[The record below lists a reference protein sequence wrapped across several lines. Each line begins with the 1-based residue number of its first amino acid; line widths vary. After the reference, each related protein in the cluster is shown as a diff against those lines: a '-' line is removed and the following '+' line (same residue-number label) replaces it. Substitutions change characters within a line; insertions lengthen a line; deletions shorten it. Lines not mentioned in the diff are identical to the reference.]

1 MGNID
6 YAELASAFSKLSQ
19 MQDKSVGYKHDLPA
33 GFSLTT
39 NYMHGP
45 TGIFGVPGVE
55 RDVFSTRVR
64 GTGLGAALP
73 SFGTVDTNPIQ
84 AYLTG
89 FTDETGDEAD
99 GVCDEPPEAGEIKSC
114 MQGTVF
120 GRVSRKT
127 EPLELNTV
135 GRRTNRGEFMD
146 LQLVNDP
153 LLDQGFFV
161 PDSVPNSTASVLNRE
176 VLARWLMLGVAFEN
190 KLSKMLWT
198 GTPVNNTVG
207 GGYKEFFGLESL
219 VKTGHTDVITGT
231 SCPSLD
237 SYIVDFNYASAEDS
251 TYSLFYTLQ
260 TMWRYVKHNATT
272 MGMNPVQW
280 ALVMPEALFRILTDY
295 WPCVYATG
303 RCGQAGDLPNGAPSS
318 SVDAMA
324 MRAMSDAMYNG
335 NYLELDGMRI
345 PVIVDDYMPID
356 TNAENANV
364 PAGSFSSDIYLL
376 PFTVRGSRPVLYF
389 EYFDFSAANGVM
401 QGIADGRLNN
411 EFWTDGGRF
420 LWTFSRTNW
429 CVSWTAKIEPRLRLQ
444 TPHLAA
450 RLQNVLY
457 TPLKAMRMPHPDDHY
472 FVNGGVLVRDN
483 APYDLTS

>member
-1 MGNID
+1 MGKID

-64 GTGLGAALP
+64 GTGLGAVLP

-89 FTDETGDEAD
+89 FTDETGDEAE

-153 LLDQGFFV
+153 LLEQGFFV

-176 VLARWLMLGVAFEN
+176 VLARWLRSEERR
-190 KLSKMLWT
+190 
-198 GTPVNNTVG
+198 VG
-207 GGYKEFFGLESL
+207 KE
-219 VKTGHTDVITGT
+219 
-231 SCPSLD
+231 
-237 SYIVDFNYASAEDS
+237 
-251 TYSLFYTLQ
+251 
-260 TMWRYVKHNATT
+260 
-272 MGMNPVQW
+272 
-280 ALVMPEALFRILTDY
+280 
-295 WPCVYATG
+295 
-303 RCGQAGDLPNGAPSS
+303 
-318 SVDAMA
+318 
-324 MRAMSDAMYNG
+324 
-335 NYLELDGMRI
+335 
-345 PVIVDDYMPID
+345 
-356 TNAENANV
+356 
-364 PAGSFSSDIYLL
+364 
-376 PFTVRGSRPVLYF
+376 
-389 EYFDFSAANGVM
+389 
-401 QGIADGRLNN
+401 
-411 EFWTDGGRF
+411 
-420 LWTFSRTNW
+420 
-429 CVSWTAKIEPRLRLQ
+429 
-444 TPHLAA
+444 
-450 RLQNVLY
+450 
-457 TPLKAMRMPHPDDHY
+457 
-472 FVNGGVLVRDN
+472 
-483 APYDLTS
+483 